1 MAAIPPWRSVRSQ
14 QLPGLVWVNTL
25 HPRCSAHGRVRGARS
40 PPLVGHWEG
49 MTRGSTMYLL
59 PAILAFLF
67 HLKRGEDE
75 EGVVDEEDLDVEEVQ
90 DEEVHPAGEGEG
102 ELEEVERGSVLG
114 RMIQGLEDVSPE
126 EGEEWLEDVERGS
139 VLGRMILE
147 SREDSPERARSEE
160 WAR

>member
-1 MAAIPPWRSVRSQ
+1 MS
-14 QLPGLVWVNTL
+14 
-25 HPRCSAHGRVRGARS
+25 S
-40 PPLVGHWEG
+40 PA
-49 MTRGSTMYLL
+49 
-59 PAILAFLF
+59 AILAFLF
-67 HLKRGEDE
+67 HLKRGKDE

-90 DEEVHPAGEGEG
+90 DEEVPPAGEGEG

-139 VLGRMILE
+139 VLGRVIQGM
-147 SREDSPERARSEE
+147 REESPEKGEARSEE

>member
-1 MAAIPPWRSVRSQ
+1 MSS
-14 QLPGLVWVNTL
+14 
-25 HPRCSAHGRVRGARS
+25 
-40 PPLVGHWEG
+40 
-49 MTRGSTMYLL
+49 L

-114 RMIQGLEDVSPE
+114 RMIQGLKEVSPE

-139 VLGRMILE
+139 VLGRMILKL
-147 SREDSPERARSEE
+147 REESPEKGEARSEE

>member
-1 MAAIPPWRSVRSQ
+1 
-14 QLPGLVWVNTL
+14 
-25 HPRCSAHGRVRGARS
+25 
-40 PPLVGHWEG
+40 
-49 MTRGSTMYLL
+49 MYLL

-67 HLKRGEDE
+67 HLKRGKDE
-75 EGVVDEEDLDVEEVQ
+75 EGAVDEEDLDVEEVQ

-147 SREDSPERARSEE
+147 LREESPERARSEE